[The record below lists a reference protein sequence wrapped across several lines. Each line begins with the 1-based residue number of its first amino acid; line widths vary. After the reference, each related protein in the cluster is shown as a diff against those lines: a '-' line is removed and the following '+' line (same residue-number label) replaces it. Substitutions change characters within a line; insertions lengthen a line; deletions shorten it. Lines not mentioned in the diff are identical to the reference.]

1 MIWKEILKQDLNADY
16 MAVSE
21 WTKQQA
27 QNLNPT
33 SLVNVIRVPQE
44 LLDKVDRMYREDKSY
59 LTRMAQMYFKTPNAD
74 FRPDFK
80 GERGQYY
87 ISGFA

>member
-1 MIWKEILKQDLNADY
+1 MTWKEILKQDLNADY

-27 QNLNPT
+27 QNRNPT
-33 SLVNVIRVPQE
+33 SRVNVIKVPQE

-59 LTRMAQMYFKTPNAD
+59 LTRMAQMYFNTPNAN
-74 FRPDFK
+74 FMPDLR